1 MDEISE
7 FWRRLPRRINDVLR
21 ASRDNNI
28 RFLWVDDI
36 WVDDI
41 ILGTVQPEPGLGSI
55 RAMAFVSEDSGRSFV
70 HYRVTVS
77 LSPSSAG
84 AYHKGDWRRLL
95 PDSGATGWLEIDR
108 AAKTL
113 EVRCS

>member
-1 MDEISE
+1 MNEISE
-7 FWRRLPRRINDVLR
+7 FWRWLPRRVNDVLR

-36 WVDDI
+36 
-41 ILGTVQPEPGLGSI
+41 ILGTVQPEPGWGSI
-55 RAMAFVSEDSGRSFV
+55 RAMAFVSEDSGTSFV
-70 HYRVTVS
+70 HYQVTMS
-77 LSPSSAG
+77 LSPSAAA
-84 AYHKGDWRRLL
+84 AYRKGDWRRLL

-113 EVRCS
+113 EIRCS